1 MYPKSFQQQVW
12 QALALVLALSF
23 LGHLI
28 WDELPWLLPTL
39 AALAIVL
46 VVYRFVLK
54 GWRR

>member
-1 MYPKSFQQQVW
+1 MTPKSFQQQVW
-12 QALALVLALSF
+12 QALALVLGLSF

-28 WDELPWLLPTL
+28 WDELPWLLPAL
-39 AALAIVL
+39 ASLAIVL

>member
-12 QALALVLALSF
+12 QALALVLTLSF

-28 WDELPWLLPTL
+28 WDELPWLLPVL

>member
-1 MYPKSFQQQVW
+1 MYPKSFQQQVFR
-12 QALALVLALSF
+12 ALALVLALSF

-28 WDELPWLLPTL
+28 WDELPWLLPAL

-46 VVYRFVLK
+46 LVYRFVLK